1 MKRTE
6 IKRKPLS
13 DTTLASLEAESKLY
27 RVNDG
32 GRLYF
37 VVSETG
43 TKSWQLR
50 YKNEKGSWR
59 WRGLGGYPELSGA
72 AARVTAAAL
81 IAAQAKGI
89 PITSSRAEKKKE
101 SSIYTFERLMN
112 EWLVTAKLTWGEV
125 TYDKAVRSINKHLIA
140 EFGKRNIRDIK
151 PKDFLTFFSA
161 LRNQGMTDQVDKLL
175 GWSRKAYSWAV
186 INELADN
193 NPCVDVGTQVPPKS
207 RGNLKFIEPHKLG
220 QLVLDMRSYSSRNI
234 GIGLELLVLLFPR
247 PQELRLATWSQ
258 FDFERCVWVKP
269 AEVMKGR
276 QAHAVPLSNQAIK
289 LLLEL
294 RPYSRGSDLLFPSR
308 SDLTKPIS
316 DMTFNKAL
324 ALLGYKGKQDP
335 HGLRHLAST
344 ILNTKFSDK
353 SQVIESALAHQ
364 KKGVK
369 SVYDKS
375 EHFEE
380 RVVLMQKWADWID
393 DILKLS

>member
-13 DTTLASLEAESKLY
+13 DTTLANLEAEAKLY

-32 GRLYF
+32 GNLYF
-37 VVSETG
+37 VVTPTG

-50 YKNEKGSWR
+50 YKDEQGSWK
-59 WRGLGGYPELSGA
+59 WKGLGGYPEISGSVAREKA
-72 AARVTAAAL
+72 ATLTAA
-81 IAAQAKGI
+81 QVKGI
-89 PITSSRAEKKKE
+89 PITSSRSERKQKE
-101 SSIYTFERLMN
+101 SVYTFERLMN
-112 EWLVTAKLTWGEV
+112 EWLVTVKPSWGEV
-125 TYDKAVRSINKHLIA
+125 TYDKAVKSINKHLIT
-140 EFGKRNIRDIK
+140 EFGKRNIKEIRSK
-151 PKDFLTFFSA
+151 EFLTFFTN

-175 GWSRKAYSWAV
+175 GWSRNAYSWAV
-186 INELADN
+186 IHEFADY
-193 NPCVDVGTQVPPKS
+193 NPCVDVGKHIPNKA

-220 QLVLDMRSYSSRNI
+220 QLVLDIRSYSSRNI

-258 FDFERCVWVKP
+258 FDLERRVWVKP
-269 AEVMKGR
+269 PEVMKGG
-276 QAHAVPLSNQAIK
+276 QAHAVPLSTQAIK

-294 RPYSRGSDLLFPSR
+294 QPYSRGSDLLFPSR
-308 SDLTKPIS
+308 SDLTKTIS

-380 RVVLMQKWADWID
+380 RVELMQQWADLVD
-393 DILKLS
+393 DILKSP